1 MAVDALF
8 GVGRKSLEAVH
19 SATSGHGSFQLDAG
33 LDVTAP
39 GAHPA
44 AVVAAVNFSFWVGV
58 IGQPAFPRRRP
69 AQLEAAAPAHSLG
82 IGAIVHVVILW
93 TALARSQARE
103 TKPTVKG
110 GLAPA
115 NAVVIWELFV
125 EPACRE
131 HRLDMAMNGKP
142 TSFFALYDLV
152 DFNASRRDRYGTL

>member
-8 GVGRKSLEAVH
+8 GVGRKALEAVH
-19 SATSGHGSFQLDAG
+19 TAATGHGSFQLDAG

-44 AVVAAVNFSFWVGV
+44 AVVAAVNFSFRVGV
-58 IGQPAFPRRRP
+58 IGKATFPRRRT
-69 AQLEAAAPAHSLG
+69 AQLEAATPAHGLG

-93 TALARSQARE
+93 TALARSQARV

-115 NAVVIWELFV
+115 DAVEIEGEGVQAV
-125 EPACRE
+125 SA
-131 HRLDMAMNGKP
+131 
-142 TSFFALYDLV
+142 TSH
-152 DFNASRRDRYGTL
+152 ASGLAG